1 MLNKKEWKDLTI
13 SKSENDS
20 IISCL
25 YNWGFELPKS
35 KDYTFSLTWYGYN
48 NVSYKYCEKE
58 CLTLGELSL
67 LFP

>member
-25 YNWGFELPKS
+25 YNWGFEL
-35 KDYTFSLTWYGYN
+35 L
-48 NVSYKYCEKE
+48 
-58 CLTLGELSL
+58 LGESKR
-67 LFP
+67 